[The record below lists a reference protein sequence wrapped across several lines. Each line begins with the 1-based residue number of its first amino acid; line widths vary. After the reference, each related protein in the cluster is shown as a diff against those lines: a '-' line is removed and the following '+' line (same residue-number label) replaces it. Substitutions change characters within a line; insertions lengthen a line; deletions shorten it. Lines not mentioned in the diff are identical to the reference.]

1 MNNKLSLSDIIFL
14 SKNSDNIV
22 MTNWLEEL
30 EQMIKENP
38 NNFVL
43 GEKVRKL

>member
-1 MNNKLSLSDIIFL
+1 MKNKLTLSDLILL

-22 MTNWLEEL
+22 ITNWLEDL
-30 EQMIKENP
+30 ENIIKENP
-38 NNFVL
+38 NDSVL

>member
-22 MTNWLEEL
+22 ITNWLEEL

-38 NNFVL
+38 NNFIL

>member
-1 MNNKLSLSDIIFL
+1 MKNKLTLSDLILL

-30 EQMIKENP
+30 EQMIKESP
-38 NNFVL
+38 NNFIL

>member
-1 MNNKLSLSDIIFL
+1 
-14 SKNSDNIV
+14 

-38 NNFVL
+38 NNFIL
-43 GEKVRKL
+43 GEKVRRL

>member
-38 NNFVL
+38 NNFIL
-43 GEKVRKL
+43 GEKVRRL

>member
-1 MNNKLSLSDIIFL
+1 MKNKLTLSDLILL

-22 MTNWLEEL
+22 ITNWLKDL
-30 EQMIKENP
+30 ENIIKENP
-38 NNFVL
+38 NDSVL

>member
-1 MNNKLSLSDIIFL
+1 MKNKLTLSDLILL

-22 MTNWLEEL
+22 MTNWLKEL

-38 NNFVL
+38 NNFIL

>member
-30 EQMIKENP
+30 EQMIKENS
-38 NNFVL
+38 NDSIL
-43 GEKVRKL
+43 GEKIRKL